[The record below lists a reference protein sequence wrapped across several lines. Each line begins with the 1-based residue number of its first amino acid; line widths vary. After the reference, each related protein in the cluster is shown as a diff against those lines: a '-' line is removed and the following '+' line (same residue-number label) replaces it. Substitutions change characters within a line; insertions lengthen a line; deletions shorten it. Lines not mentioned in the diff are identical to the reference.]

1 MKDVRT
7 VPPLD
12 CNSQQTWTHGSSLIN
27 YMKLQDFMGLSGRI
41 KFDTYGKRTDFQL
54 NVLELTRTGLETIG
68 NITATK
74 KHLLLLHKL
83 TTLVKLLYK
92 SDHNGGFR
100 HL

>member
-68 NITATK
+68 NNVAIK
-74 KHLLLLHKL
+74 KAFDIAPQIEYNCE
-83 TTLVKLLYK
+83 TLI
-92 SDHNGGFR
+92 
-100 HL
+100 